1 MTKKKIE
8 KFILLPDT
16 KDGQYVHAVL
26 KYKIL
31 SDVIKVRIKYYYAT
45 NTIEVKA
52 ITGAV
57 KNPNLCRILDVKALA
72 REINNILDNR
82 VEFEPR
88 LTEEMLM
95 TQFVNQGLI
104 YPF

>member
-1 MTKKKIE
+1 MTKKKIR

-16 KDGQYVHAVL
+16 KNGQYVHAVL

-31 SDVIKVRIKYYYAT
+31 SDVIKVRIKYHYSN

-57 KNPNLCRILDVKALA
+57 KNPNLCKVLNVKALA
-72 REINNILDNR
+72 AEFNAILDNR

-88 LTEEMLM
+88 LTEDMLM

>member
-1 MTKKKIE
+1 MTKKKIK

-45 NTIEVKA
+45 

-72 REINNILDNR
+72 REFNNILDNR